1 MNPNQNDV
9 EATGVL
15 GKRKRVYYL
24 CFTQNHDRDLAVKT
38 FIEKF
43 GKQPE
48 ETFVEKR
55 VLWLG
60 PVLEK

>member
-1 MNPNQNDV
+1 MNSNQGD
-9 EATGVL
+9 L
-15 GKRKRVYYL
+15 SISGKKRAYYL
-24 CFTQNHDRDLAVKT
+24 IFTQDHDRNQAIKT
-38 FIEKF
+38 FVEKF

-48 ETFVEKR
+48 KIFVEKR